1 MSDMGIVQE
10 IRQSTANGPAIVA
23 FDFDGTLTIRDS
35 FTEFLRWRAGPGA
48 WALGLVKL
56 APALAAYAKDRDRG
70 RIKAASVKEFLLGV
84 SRQTLE
90 AEAAAFADE
99 IWPRFM
105 RPDALEVWN
114 DWGQRG
120 AHRVIVTASPTTT
133 VAPFARKLGAEA
145 LLGMGDMLYMPSGT
159 GFPIRVH
166 GAFVSDEEVHRVVS
180 YLKSQGEP
188 DYIEGV
194 LEGGTTDDDG
204 GMLGEGDNGEKD
216 PMYDQAV
223 EVVLKNR
230 KASISLVQ
238 RHLKI
243 GYNRAARLVED
254 MEKAGLVSAM
264 SGSGQREILVPA
276 RAE

>member
-1 MSDMGIVQE
+1 MGIVQE

-56 APALAAYAKDRDRG
+56 APALAGYAKDRDRG

-84 SRQTLE
+84 GRQTLE
-90 AEAAAFADE
+90 AEAAAFAEE

-114 DWGQRG
+114 DWGDRG

-145 LLGMGDMLYMPSGT
+145 LLGTEFVFDANDRITGDFAGPNCRGEEKVRRLKAAYGENMTLTAAYGDTSGDTEMLAMAQQP
-159 GFPIRVH
+159 GFRV
-166 GAFVSDEEVHRVVS
+166 FRQ
-180 YLKSQGEP
+180 KP
-188 DYIEGV
+188 
-194 LEGGTTDDDG
+194 
-204 GMLGEGDNGEKD
+204 
-216 PMYDQAV
+216 
-223 EVVLKNR
+223 
-230 KASISLVQ
+230 
-238 RHLKI
+238 
-243 GYNRAARLVED
+243 
-254 MEKAGLVSAM
+254 
-264 SGSGQREILVPA
+264 
-276 RAE
+276 

>member
-90 AEAAAFADE
+90 TEAAAFAEE

-145 LLGMGDMLYMPSGT
+145 LLGTEFVFNADDRITGDFAGPNCRGEEKVRRLKAAYGDDMTLIAAYGDTSGDTEMLAMAQQP
-159 GFPIRVH
+159 GFRIFR
-166 GAFVSDEEVHRVVS
+166 
-180 YLKSQGEP
+180 
-188 DYIEGV
+188 
-194 LEGGTTDDDG
+194 
-204 GMLGEGDNGEKD
+204 
-216 PMYDQAV
+216 
-223 EVVLKNR
+223 R
-230 KASISLVQ
+230 K
-238 RHLKI
+238 
-243 GYNRAARLVED
+243 
-254 MEKAGLVSAM
+254 
-264 SGSGQREILVPA
+264 P
-276 RAE
+276 

>member
-1 MSDMGIVQE
+1 MSDMGIVQDL
-10 IRQSTANGPAIVA
+10 RQSTANGRVIVA

-90 AEAAAFADE
+90 AEAAAFAE
-99 IWPRFM
+99 AIWPRFM

-114 DWGQRG
+114 DWGRRG

-145 LLGMGDMLYMPSGT
+145 LLGTEFVFDADDRITGDFAGPNCRGQEKV
-159 GFPIRVH
+159 R
-166 GAFVSDEEVHRVVS
+166 R
-180 YLKSQGEP
+180 LK
-188 DYIEGV
+188 
-194 LEGGTTDDDG
+194 
-204 GMLGEGDNGEKD
+204 
-216 PMYDQAV
+216 
-223 EVVLKNR
+223 
-230 KASISLVQ
+230 
-238 RHLKI
+238 
-243 GYNRAARLVED
+243 AAYGED
-254 MEKAGLVSAM
+254 MTLTAAYGDTSGDTEMLAM
-264 SGSGQREILVPA
+264 AQQPGFRVFRQKP
-276 RAE
+276 

>member
-1 MSDMGIVQE
+1 MGIVQE

-35 FTEFLRWRAGPGA
+35 FTEFLRWRAGTGA

-90 AEAAAFADE
+90 TEAAAFAEE

-145 LLGMGDMLYMPSGT
+145 LLGTEFVFNADDRITGDFAGPNCRGEEKVRRLKAAYGDDMTLVAAYGDTSGDTEMLAMAQQP
-159 GFPIRVH
+159 GFRIFR
-166 GAFVSDEEVHRVVS
+166 
-180 YLKSQGEP
+180 
-188 DYIEGV
+188 
-194 LEGGTTDDDG
+194 
-204 GMLGEGDNGEKD
+204 
-216 PMYDQAV
+216 
-223 EVVLKNR
+223 R
-230 KASISLVQ
+230 K
-238 RHLKI
+238 
-243 GYNRAARLVED
+243 
-254 MEKAGLVSAM
+254 
-264 SGSGQREILVPA
+264 P
-276 RAE
+276 

>member
-1 MSDMGIVQE
+1 MGIVQDL
-10 IRQSTANGPAIVA
+10 RQSTANGRVIVA

-90 AEAAAFADE
+90 AEAAAFAEE

-105 RPDALEVWN
+105 RPDALGVWN

-145 LLGMGDMLYMPSGT
+145 LLGTEFVFDADDRITGDFAGPNCRGQEKV
-159 GFPIRVH
+159 R
-166 GAFVSDEEVHRVVS
+166 R
-180 YLKSQGEP
+180 LK
-188 DYIEGV
+188 
-194 LEGGTTDDDG
+194 
-204 GMLGEGDNGEKD
+204 
-216 PMYDQAV
+216 
-223 EVVLKNR
+223 
-230 KASISLVQ
+230 
-238 RHLKI
+238 
-243 GYNRAARLVED
+243 AAYGED
-254 MEKAGLVSAM
+254 MTLTAAYGDTSGDTEMLAM
-264 SGSGQREILVPA
+264 AQQPGFRVFRQKP
-276 RAE
+276 

>member
-56 APALAAYAKDRDRG
+56 APALAGYAKDRDRG

-84 SRQTLE
+84 GRQTLE
-90 AEAAAFADE
+90 AEAAAFAEE

-114 DWGQRG
+114 DWGDRG

-145 LLGMGDMLYMPSGT
+145 LLGTEFVFDANDRITGDFAGPNCRGEEKVRRLKAAYGENMTLTAAYGDTSGDTEMLAMAQQP
-159 GFPIRVH
+159 GFRV
-166 GAFVSDEEVHRVVS
+166 FRQ
-180 YLKSQGEP
+180 KP
-188 DYIEGV
+188 
-194 LEGGTTDDDG
+194 
-204 GMLGEGDNGEKD
+204 
-216 PMYDQAV
+216 
-223 EVVLKNR
+223 
-230 KASISLVQ
+230 
-238 RHLKI
+238 
-243 GYNRAARLVED
+243 
-254 MEKAGLVSAM
+254 
-264 SGSGQREILVPA
+264 
-276 RAE
+276 